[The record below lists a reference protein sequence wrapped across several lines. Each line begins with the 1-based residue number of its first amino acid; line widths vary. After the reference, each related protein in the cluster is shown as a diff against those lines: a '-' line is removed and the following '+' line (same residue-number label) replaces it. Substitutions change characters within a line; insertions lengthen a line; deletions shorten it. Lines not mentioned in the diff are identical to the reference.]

1 MGATGQLIG
10 KFVRGAIKGE
20 EVKKHLV
27 RYSLGLVVVLVFVAH
42 ALGDFNWPPI
52 ERLELALYDARLK
65 LTMPRDVDERIVIV
79 DIDERSLAAEGR
91 WPWRR
96 DKVGALVDQLFDH
109 YKAGLVGFDVVFS
122 EPDDS
127 SGLGILRE
135 LGASSL
141 RDDGAF
147 QNVLRRVAPRLEY
160 DRLLG
165 EKLRDRPVVLGYYFT
180 DSAGTSG
187 TAQTSGELPAP
198 VLQSG
203 TFAGK
208 NVRSTS
214 WNGYGANLAVLQRAA
229 ASGGHFNTLSDED
242 GITRRV
248 PMLARHDGAYYEPL
262 SLAMIRLAL
271 GSPGVVPGFPELSV
285 WNRNYP
291 GLEWLRVG
299 KLRIPMDG
307 TMATLIPY
315 RGMARSYPYVSATDI
330 LHGVTSPEILKGK
343 IVLVGTTAPG
353 LYDLRSTPVGEA
365 YPGVEIHA
373 NLIAGMMDGSI
384 MQQPPYLLGA
394 EVALLLLCGVSM
406 TVLLP
411 LLSPLRAMLLTVSMV
426 AGLIGLNMLAWTQG
440 NLVLPLASSLIMV
453 ALLFALD
460 MSYGYFVESR
470 AKRQITDRFGQYVPA
485 VVVDEMSRHP
495 ETISMEGENREL
507 SILFSDIRGF
517 TSISERLNPKE
528 LTNLMNEFLTPLTRL
543 IHSHHGTIDKYMGD
557 CVMAFWGAPLP
568 DHEHARNAV
577 LCGLE
582 MHNTI
587 SDLAPAFRAR
597 NWPELKIGVGVNS
610 GKVVVGN
617 MGSES
622 RVAYTVMGDAVN
634 LASRLEGLA
643 REYGVPVIVGEKTR
657 ALVPD
662 IVFRELDRVM
672 VKGKDEPVSIYEPIG
687 KQDELEKARLDGLK
701 LWAQFLRL
709 YRSRDWDAAEVQL
722 LNLQKIDGAQRL
734 YQLFIQRIAQLRRNP
749 PDESWLGAY
758 RFEAK

>member
-1 MGATGQLIG
+1 M
-10 KFVRGAIKGE
+10 
-20 EVKKHLV
+20 KKHLV
-27 RYSLGLVVVLVFVAH
+27 RFSLGLAVVLVFITH
-42 ALGDFNWPPI
+42 ALGDFRWAPI

-65 LTMPRDVDERIVIV
+65 LTMPRGVDERIVIV
-79 DIDERSLAAEGR
+79 DIDEKSLAAEGR

-96 DKVGALVDQLFDH
+96 DKIGTLVDQLFDH
-109 YKAGLVGFDVVFS
+109 YQAGLVGFDVVFS

-135 LGASSL
+135 LGTSSL
-141 RDDGAF
+141 RNDRAF
-147 QNVLRRVAPRLEY
+147 QEALQQVTPRLEY
-160 DRLLG
+160 DRLLA
-165 EKLRDRPVVLGYYFT
+165 EKLRDRPIVLGYYFT
-180 DSAGTSG
+180 DSAGTSN
-187 TAQTSGELPAP
+187 AVPMSGLLPAP
-198 VLQSG
+198 VLPSG

-208 NVRSTS
+208 NVHSTS
-214 WNGYGANLAVLQRAA
+214 WKGYGANLPVLQTAA
-229 ASGGHFNTLSDED
+229 ASGGHFNTLTDED

-248 PMLARHDGAYYEPL
+248 PMLAKHDGSYYEAL
-262 SLAMIRLAL
+262 SLAMVRLAL
-271 GSPGVVPGFPELSV
+271 GVPDVVPGFPELSV

-291 GLEWLRVG
+291 GLEWLQVGNLRVP
-299 KLRIPMDG
+299 IDG
-307 TMATLIPY
+307 MMATLVPY
-315 RGMARSYPYVSATDI
+315 RGTARSYPYVSATDI
-330 LHGVTSPEILKGK
+330 LRGVAPREVLKHR

-353 LYDLRSTPVGEA
+353 LYDLRSAPVGEA

-373 NLIAGMMDGSI
+373 NLIAGMLDGTI
-384 MQQPPYLLGA
+384 MQKPPYLLGA

-406 TVLLP
+406 IVLLP

-426 AGLIGLNMLAWTQG
+426 VGLIGLDMLVWLQG
-440 NLVLPLASSLIMV
+440 SVVLPLASLLIMV

-485 VVVDEMSRHP
+485 AVVDEMSRHP
-495 ETISMEGENREL
+495 EAISMEGESREL
-507 SILFSDIRGF
+507 SVLFSDIRGF
-517 TSISERLNPKE
+517 TSISERLDPKQ
-528 LTNLMNEFLTPLTRL
+528 LTNLMNTFLTPLTRL
-543 IHSHHGTIDKYMGD
+543 IHRHQGTIDKYMGD
-557 CVMAFWGAPLP
+557 CVMAFWGAPLADP
-568 DHEHARNAV
+568 QHARHAV

-582 MHNTI
+582 MHKTI
-587 SDLAPAFRAR
+587 RDLTPEFRDR
-597 NWPELKIGVGVNS
+597 NWPELQIGVGVNS

-617 MGSES
+617 MGSEL

-643 REYGVPVIVGEKTR
+643 GEYGVPMVVGESTR

-672 VKGKDEPVSIYEPIG
+672 VKGKDQPVTIYEPIG
-687 KQDELEKARLDGLK
+687 QQGEVEKARLDGLK

-722 LNLQKIDGAQRL
+722 LNLQKIDGVQRL
-734 YQLFIQRIAQLRRNP
+734 YQLFMQRIAQLRRNP
-749 PDESWLGAY
+749 PDASWLGAY

>member
-1 MGATGQLIG
+1 MVG
-10 KFVRGAIKGE
+10 KSIRGANKGE

-27 RYSLGLVVVLVFVAH
+27 RYSLGLVVVLVFVVH
-42 ALGDFNWPPI
+42 ALGDLKWPPI

-65 LTMPRDVDERIVIV
+65 LTMPGGVDERIVIV
-79 DIDERSLAAEGR
+79 DIDEKSLSAEGR

-109 YKAGLVGFDVVFS
+109 YEAGLVGFDVVFS

-127 SGLGILRE
+127 SGLGMLRE
-135 LGASSL
+135 LGATSL
-141 RDDGAF
+141 RDDASF
-147 QNVLRRVAPRLEY
+147 QEVLRQVTPRLEY
-160 DRLLG
+160 DRVLA
-165 EKLRDRPVVLGYYFT
+165 ERLRDRLVVLGYYFT
-180 DSAGTSG
+180 DPGSASSVVQMSG
-187 TAQTSGELPAP
+187 QLPAP

-214 WNGYGANLAVLQRAA
+214 WKGYGANLPLLQRAA

-271 GSPGVVPGFPELSV
+271 GSPRVVPGFPKLDV
-285 WNRNYP
+285 WNKDYP
-291 GLEWLRVG
+291 GLEWLQVG
-299 KLRIPMDG
+299 KLRVPMDE
-307 TMATLIPY
+307 TMATFIPY
-315 RGMARSYPYVSATDI
+315 RGAARSYPYVSATDI
-330 LHGVTSPEILKGK
+330 LHGVAPQDVLKHR

-353 LYDLRSTPVGEA
+353 LYDLRSAPVSEA
-365 YPGVEIHA
+365 FPGVEIHA
-373 NLIAGMMDGSI
+373 NMIAGMMDGTI
-384 MQQPPYLLGA
+384 MQKPPYVLGA

-406 TVLLP
+406 IVLLP

-426 AGLIGLNMLAWTQG
+426 AALIGLNMLVWLQG
-440 NLVLPLASSLIMV
+440 NVVLPLASSLIMV

-485 VVVDEMSRHP
+485 AVVDEMSRYP
-495 ETISMEGENREL
+495 EAISMEGESREV
-507 SILFSDIRGF
+507 SVLFSDIRGF
-517 TSISERLNPKE
+517 TSIAERLDPKE
-528 LTNLMNEFLTPLTRL
+528 LTDLMNEIMTPLTRL
-543 IHSHHGTIDKYMGD
+543 IHRHHGTIDKYMGD

-568 DHEHARNAV
+568 DHEHARNAI

-582 MHNTI
+582 MHKTI
-587 SDLAPAFRAR
+587 RALGPRLRAR
-597 NWPELKIGVGVNS
+597 NWPELQIGVGVNS
-610 GKVVVGN
+610 GKVAVGN
-617 MGSES
+617 MGSEL

-634 LASRLEGLA
+634 IAARLEGLA
-643 REYGVPVIVGEKTR
+643 AEYGAPVIVGEKTR

-662 IVFRELDRVM
+662 MVFRELDRVM
-672 VKGKDEPVSIYEPIG
+672 VKGKGEPVSIYEPIG
-687 KQDELEKARLDGLK
+687 PRDAVEKSSIDGLK

-734 YQLFIQRIAQLRRNP
+734 YQLFTQRIEQLRRNP
-749 PDESWLGAY
+749 PDASWLGAF